1 METKPRINKQVK
13 NWSKSAIQY
22 TLILL
27 VNFLAVKMG
36 DPKSVIYFF
45 NFLAVIFF
53 GYKSVEALYNRES
66 WLDVYNDPRF
76 KDEYFDLP

>member
-1 METKPRINKQVK
+1 
-13 NWSKSAIQY
+13 
-22 TLILL
+22 
-27 VNFLAVKMG
+27 MG

-66 WLDVYNDPRF
+66 WLDIYNDPRF